1 MSEENKVKAPE
12 QSSFDQFYKVVK
24 GYVEYCIQNPKKK
37 LTDKE
42 KECLSEGGI
51 VKKEEELKAL
61 AKSHEE
67 QRMSFQ
73 KAYDAMCDTISKDG
87 VSSLSLYVDA
97 LKKLYETK
105 SDWKRDI
112 KSVLIGAKSLKLFRE
127 AQSNIVELYPI
138 LLTLNKTFPVD
149 EYAELSLAPKAAMYG
164 SEVNKTAKGSTKKAP
179 LKNEE
184 IQAMLELFIQVK
196 DFKRFGEW
204 LMSILVFAPDQI
216 TEGFENE
223 YVPMREQLKE
233 WAYKQINSNDSYK
246 RAVIDTLLKNKML
259 NVFVDAFVEQPVLK
273 AKQAGLEEKIK
284 KLEEDNE
291 KEKAD
296 HEDRRR
302 KQHEIILEKEASLAE
317 LRERVKDFERC
328 KQQLTVYMEKYQA
341 QVDMNERITSD
352 NARRIQTM
360 ETDYDR
366 MQDELSAATMQLENL
381 QTAHSALQSDFSL
394 KNNELQRMRDMA
406 SQKEE
411 TARTD
416 LMRELV
422 SGINEQ
428 FFYLTMFYLELK
440 DTGKLEPESIE
451 LYADTIN
458 KIDDV
463 LADMG
468 IKKIGVIDQ
477 KVSYDASIHIS
488 TDARI
493 SNGEQVVVSGYG
505 WKIGDEVYIKAPVE
519 KGE

>member
-1 MSEENKVKAPE
+1 MSEEKKAQVNE
-12 QSSFDQFYKVVK
+12 QTEFDQFYKVVK
-24 GYVEYCIQNPKKK
+24 GYVEYCIQNPKIK
-37 LTDKE
+37 LTEKE
-42 KECLSEGGI
+42 KEGLSEGEI
-51 VKKEEELKAL
+51 AKKEEDLKAS
-61 AKSHEE
+61 ANTHEE
-67 QRMSFQ
+67 QRKSFQ
-73 KAYDAMCDTISKDG
+73 KDYDAMCDAVSKNG
-87 VSSLSLYVDA
+87 ASSLSLYVDA
-97 LKKLYETK
+97 LKKLYETQ
-105 SDWKRDI
+105 SDWERDI
-112 KSVLIGAKSLKLFRE
+112 KSALVGAKSLKLFRE
-127 AQSNIVELYPI
+127 ARSNIVELYPVLI
-138 LLTLNKTFPVD
+138 TINKTFPVD
-149 EYAELSLAPKAAMYG
+149 EYSELSLAPKAAMYG
-164 SEVNKTAKGSTKKAP
+164 SEVNKTAKSSTKKAP

-196 DFKRFGEW
+196 DFKCFGEW
-204 LMSILVFAPDQI
+204 LMSILVFAPDQL

-223 YVPMREQLKE
+223 YIPMREQLKE

-273 AKQAGLEEKIK
+273 AKQAELEEKIK

-296 HEDRRR
+296 HEDRRK
-302 KQHEIILEKEASLAE
+302 KQYEIIQEKDASLDE
-317 LRERVKDFERC
+317 LRQRVKDFERC
-328 KQQLTVYMEKYQA
+328 KQQLMVYMKKHKA
-341 QVDMNERITSD
+341 QVEMNERITSD
-352 NARRIQTM
+352 NERRIQAM
-360 ETDYDR
+360 EADYDR
-366 MQDELSAATMQLENL
+366 MQDELSEATTQLDSL

-394 KNNELQRMRDMA
+394 KNNELQHLRDMA
-406 SQKEE
+406 AQKEE

-458 KIDDV
+458 NIDNV

-488 TDARI
+488 TDAKI